1 MGRVTEAM
9 EFALSAVRG
18 IIRSNGL
25 DEMAARLGEALYWTA
40 TIFVVLI
47 VVWIVW
53 GYMYNVSKGEPIIPI
68 VALLFAAAIWLAGR
82 ACRFVLAGR

>member
-1 MGRVTEAM
+1 M
-9 EFALSAVRG
+9 LSAVGG
-18 IIRSNGL
+18 IIRSSGQY
-25 DEMAARLGEALYWTA
+25 EMAARLGEALYWTA

-53 GYMYNVSKGEPIIPI
+53 GYMYNASRGDPIIPI
-68 VALLFAAAIWLAGR
+68 VALLFAAAIWLVGR